1 MATQYH
7 GADLQSGRNVQKV
20 IEADS
25 TTDAERTAQNLGI
38 VVTGVEINPTHAIEN
53 RQDKARSVP
62 PEEIIWSG
70 TPSHWNNFGKY
81 VVCGLFFWLLL
92 PIFVAAYLFLTIET
106 TKYTLTNQ
114 RLRHRRGILTKKID
128 EIELYRVK
136 DTQLV
141 QPLLGRI
148 VHIGNVKLL
157 TSDKSQPDEVL
168 EGVRDPVEVRE
179 ILRDLTEAAR
189 RRYRVREIDVDID

>member
-1 MATQYH
+1 MATQYLVH
-7 GADLQSGRNVQKV
+7 GANLQTGRNVQKV

-25 TTDAERTAQNLGI
+25 ATDAERTAQNLGI
-38 VVTGVEINPTHAIEN
+38 VVTGVEINQTHAVEN
-53 RQDKARSVP
+53 RQGVPRTVP

-70 TPSHWNNFGKY
+70 TPSHWTNFGRY
-81 VVCGLFFWLLL
+81 VVCGLFFWLVI
-92 PIFVAAYLFLTIET
+92 PIFVAAYYFLKILT
-106 TKYTLTNQ
+106 TKWTLTNQ
-114 RLRHRRGILTKKID
+114 RLRKRKGILTKKID

-189 RRYRVREIDVDID
+189 RRHRVREIDID